1 MRAFWMPFKNIY
13 DTLLSLPPSPLSPS
27 LSSLSFPPFL
37 SLSSPSHQ
45 VSQLESQLAAAS
57 EKLNT
62 SLTEQHRV
70 GVKVEAAEKKAI
82 ETEETLKR
90 EQVRRMHDTY
100 MYIFLHCIARKFFCN
115 VIR

>member
-1 MRAFWMPFKNIY
+1 MI
-13 DTLLSLPPSPLSPS
+13 

-37 SLSSPSHQ
+37 PPFLSLSSPPHQ

-100 MYIFLHCIARKFFCN
+100 MYIFLHCIARNFFAML
-115 VIR
+115 